1 MIEEIDADPLGK
13 IFKNISNLIDKLGK
27 LILKNIDQGSSTN
40 EGSDDFQVNLI
51 DNYDFYDTNMKY
63 CCRKN
68 VIEPYSTDDLIY
80 QEECTTAY
88 RRAFKFL
95 QLLCENGNTESKIY
109 IREQPGKMDSI
120 NFINTATTQIRNLFV
135 VMCKQIVDVP

>member
-1 MIEEIDADPLGK
+1 
-13 IFKNISNLIDKLGK
+13 
-27 LILKNIDQGSSTN
+27 
-40 EGSDDFQVNLI
+40 
-51 DNYDFYDTNMKY
+51 MKY

-135 VMCKQIVDVP
+135 VMCKQIVDVPEFLLDFLNEVTQIPVKANQEALMSSSFFEDLCQMET